1 MRHARGPLCSR
12 VSRNDNPATDVA
24 GRTHKLYVCDGALH
38 AIKILGYALFD
49 RHFASE
55 GYYLSLIFALFQYFL
70 HKRSGSSFLVGQC
83 LFLRDAAIN
92 QYRHRQWLISEC
104 AKSNYL
110 PRRVVYEQAQ
120 VFGVQCADE
129 MQLVVDNCET

>member
-1 MRHARGPLCSR
+1 
-12 VSRNDNPATDVA
+12 
-24 GRTHKLYVCDGALH
+24 LH
-38 AIKILGYALFD
+38 AIKILGDALFD
-49 RHFASE
+49 GYFASE
-55 GYYLSLIFALFQYFL
+55 GYDLSLISALSQNIL
-70 HKRSGSSFLVGQC
+70 HKRSGSKFLIRQR
-83 LFLRDAAIN
+83 LFLRDTAIN